1 MKILI
6 TTDTYSPMV
15 NGVVTSIKNLAGELK
30 RSGHDV
36 RILTLSDNYKEYIEN
51 DVYYLSALHT
61 KVYPGAKIQSPI
73 SGRVIKE
80 ILIWQPDIIHSQTEF
95 SVMLTAKLLSRLL
108 NIPIVHTYHTLYEDY
123 LKYILGGKLITKRA
137 SIILTRFVLLSGLE
151 CIIVPTVKVETILLN
166 YGIKK
171 PLVVIPTGIDI
182 SRFQRIYT
190 SKEKET
196 VKSALKLEQDT
207 KLVVYIGRIGEEKNI
222 QELFTYF
229 GEAVKLLENTKLMI
243 VGGGPYLKVLK
254 SIVQELNL
262 TEVII
267 FAGMIDPEKV
277 PLYYQLSDV
286 FVTSSTSETQG
297 LTYIEAMASGV
308 PVVCREDEC
317 VKGLVVTSK
326 TGYLYNDA
334 ETFATGINAVLAM
347 NKEEYTGL
355 QQRCREKAKS
365 YSIEI
370 FGKSAETLYQ
380 SLVKERKPLSITR
393 GVKSIRRR
401 IKKVF

>member
-30 RSGHDV
+30 RRGHEV

-317 VKGLVVTSK
+317 VKGLVVTSE

-334 ETFATGINAVLAM
+334 ETFATGINSVLAM

-370 FGKSAETLYQ
+370 FGKRAETLYQ

-393 GVKSIRRR
+393 GVKSIRRK

>member
-30 RSGHDV
+30 RRGHEV

-317 VKGLVVTSK
+317 VKGLVVTSE

-334 ETFATGINAVLAM
+334 ETFATGINSVLAM